1 MFNLQETLLVM
12 SSWPP
17 LPTSPPPS
25 SQPWLTMRGR
35 NRAVTVPKCLSWA
48 GLPCGDQLFLI
59 HLFCFLLWDGR
70 QFQLCCGLAQ
80 TGRGDAGCLLLGKN
94 PLHLQLRPLD
104 GHKKQQYALLK
115 DALGCQRWLKTGSV
129 AMSASLHLSYLDQEV
144 RIQTSS

>member
-1 MFNLQETLLVM
+1 MFNLQGTLLVM

-25 SQPWLTMRGR
+25 SQPWLTMRGS
-35 NRAVTVPKCLSWA
+35 NRAVTVPKCLSRA

-80 TGRGDAGCLLLGKN
+80 TGRGDAGCLLLAKYL
-94 PLHLQLRPLD
+94 LHLQLRPLD
-104 GHKKQQYALLK
+104 GHKKQQRFAQGCTWLSEVAKNRICGNVRQPPPLL
-115 DALGCQRWLKTGSV
+115 S
-129 AMSASLHLSYLDQEV
+129 
-144 RIQTSS
+144 